1 MVSTKDITN
10 DIIYIQ
16 LKEIIKRMSKQEI
29 KKIPQNIITNIQN
42 KPTKNDQWKYND
54 NKSLQ
59 EQDILPQTKA
69 IIIQIYKKYLC
80 KNEEKE
86 FWEKYDRICFNMI
99 EEEKKKKYNPH
110 NIFNNEKINKTQSQ
124 NHNTSIIEYKEN
136 IFMRIIR
143 RIKEIIYH
151 RTK

>member
-16 LKEIIKRMSKQEI
+16 LNEIIKRMSKQEI

-42 KPTKNDQWKYND
+42 KPTKKDQWKYND

-99 EEEKKKKYNPH
+99 EEEKKKKYKPD

-124 NHNTSIIEYKEN
+124 NYNTSIIEYKEN
-136 IFMRIIR
+136 IFMKLIKK
-143 RIKEIIYH
+143 IKEKIYH
-151 RTK
+151 KSS